1 VTVRIDHV
9 ALPARNAEAEAR
21 FLGRILGLDGVAPAG
36 PDGDMFSLPLGDG
49 AGEVLFLD
57 AVEVPSQHLAFRVP
71 TSADLDRVVERL
83 RGLNVPFGNGPEAI
97 DNGLT
102 RDPLGSD
109 GRVYFT
115 SPDGHLF
122 EVTVH
127 P

>member
-9 ALPARNAEAEAR
+9 AVPARNTEAEAR

-36 PDGDMFSLPLGDG
+36 PDGDMFSLPLGAG
-49 AGEVLFLD
+49 AGEVLFVD
-57 AVEVPSQHLAFRVP
+57 ATDVPSLHLAFRVP
-71 TSADLDRVVERL
+71 TSADLHRVVERL
-83 RGLNVPFGNGPEAI
+83 RGLNVAFGNGPEAI

-102 RDPLGSD
+102 HDPLGSE
-109 GRVYFT
+109 GRVYFA

>member
-1 VTVRIDHV
+1 MLGAVTVRIDH
-9 ALPARNAEAEAR
+9 
-21 FLGRILGLDGVAPAG
+21 
-36 PDGDMFSLPLGDG
+36 
-49 AGEVLFLD
+49 
-57 AVEVPSQHLAFRVP
+57 
-71 TSADLDRVVERL
+71 VVERL

-102 RDPLGSD
+102 HDPLGSE

-127 P
+127 PFTRRTSGRTSGGACSIGRCRP